1 MSQKT
6 YVPTEEEIE
15 ENRNWV
21 LFDADGVVLGRLA
34 SRVASVMRGKHKPFF
49 TPHLDCG
56 DGAIVIN
63 TSGIELTGNKEIQE
77 MVFRHSEFPGGDIQE
92 NYEDLMESAP
102 EKIVYAAVRGMLPK
116 NKLGRKIRD
125 HLRLYSGSDHQHE
138 AQQPIEYDWEN
149 DEVPVKYSLSEEA

>member
-6 YVPTEEEIE
+6 YVPSEEEIE
-15 ENRNWV
+15 ENSHWV
-21 LFDADGVVLGRLA
+21 LFDAQDVVLGRLA
-34 SRVASVMRGKHKPFF
+34 SRVAKVMRGKHKPFF

-63 TSGIELTGNKEIQE
+63 ASGIELTGQKDIQE
-77 MVFRHSEFPGGDIQE
+77 MVFRHSQYPGGDVQDR
-92 NYEDLMESAP
+92 YDDLMEDAP

-125 HLRLYSGSDHQHE
+125 HLRIYAEGEHQHE
-138 AQQPIEYDWEN
+138 AQQPIEYDWDN
-149 DEVPVKYSLSEEA
+149 DEVPVDYDLNIE